1 MIRERMITLLS
12 ERGWSLK
19 QFSEISGVPY
29 DTLKNIHMGK
39 TTDPKLSTAADIA
52 AAFGISI
59 NCLLGKCTHTP
70 GEKTLLR
77 NYREC
82 GKHGKSIIELVAKFE
97 AGAIKNERDTMEKHP
112 IPCVQPS
119 GDMHRGILWD
129 TAKTEDVYTSNKNAY
144 IGIQMPNDD
153 FSPLYCENDIVLFE
167 DRIPHNGEIAALL
180 FGERA
185 YIRKVIKETNGYTLK
200 CLHNYGENIIIKRM
214 DEISII
220 GTATGVIRS

>member
-1 MIRERMITLLS
+1 MIRERMITLLA

-19 QFSEISGVPY
+19 QFSEICGVPY

-59 NCLLGKCTHTP
+59 NCLMGKCAHTSQ
-70 GEKTLLR
+70 EKMLLR

-82 GKHGKSIIELVAKFE
+82 GKHGRSIIELVAKFE
-97 AGAIKNERDTMEKHP
+97 AGAIKNERNTAGKHP
-112 IPCVQPS
+112 IPCVQPN
-119 GDMHRGILWD
+119 GDMHKGILWD
-129 TAKTEDVYTSNKNAY
+129 TAKTEDAYTSNPNAY
-144 IGIQMPNDD
+144 IGIKMPNDD

-180 FGERA
+180 FGDRA
-185 YIRKVIKETNGYTLK
+185 YIRKVIKETNGYVLK
-200 CLHNYGENIIIKRM
+200 CLHNYGENINIKRM

-220 GTATGVIRS
+220 GTVTGVIRS